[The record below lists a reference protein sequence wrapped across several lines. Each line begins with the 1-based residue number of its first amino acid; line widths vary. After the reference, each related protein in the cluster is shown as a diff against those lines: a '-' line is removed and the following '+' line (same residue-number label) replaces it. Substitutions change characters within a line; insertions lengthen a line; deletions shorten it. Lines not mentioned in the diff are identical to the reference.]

1 MCRQMELS
9 APLTHQ
15 QPGNSAREELQMQLY
30 ELNRKYR
37 KLSAYRAPTLLPLQ
51 LLKYPAGITHSCS

>member
-1 MCRQMELS
+1 MCRQMELF

-51 LLKYPAGITHSCS
+51 LL